1 MSAADETA
9 SCCLL
14 LHFKQRDR
22 LRHIADW
29 TQVVHASRKLRALPF
44 GVFDIVYVAL
54 SRSSDRAFAFQVSI
68 PIFPSFPHAG
78 HPSGVVFFL
87 FGGDG
92 NCEREEVSENSDTSC
107 GAAALDLGVDG
118 LGGAHAARPERF
130 DSRADTLLVSKMR
143 FGWG

>member
-29 TQVVHASRKLRALPF
+29 TQLVHASRKPRALPF

-68 PIFPSFPHAG
+68 AIFSSFLHAG
-78 HPSGVVFFL
+78 HPSGVGFFL

-92 NCEREEVSENSDTSC
+92 NCEREEVLKILKPLAVLPPSIS
-107 GAAALDLGVDG
+107 AWMAWAVLMRRAPRG
-118 LGGAHAARPERF
+118 LTIAPIRF
-130 DSRADTLLVSKMR
+130 
-143 FGWG
+143 